1 MSERINPIKLTDKE
15 TGKVYVL
22 DFCRKSVSLMAQNHF
37 KFDAETFDYLAKDGP
52 ELFFYAMI
60 ANDEKI
66 TRREADKVYH
76 EVLGGITPAI
86 AERLLELY
94 MQALDDSKVF
104 QSDEDL
110 AANPRV
116 AVEM

>member
-1 MSERINPIKLTDKE
+1 MSERIKPIKLTDKE
-15 TGKVYVL
+15 AGKTYTL
-22 DFCRKSVSLMAQNHF
+22 DFCRKSVDLMAQNHF
-37 KFDAETFDYLAKDGP
+37 AFGKETFDYLAKDGP

-60 ANDEKI
+60 ANDEKV
-66 TRREADKVYH
+66 TRREADRIYH
-76 EVLGGITPAI
+76 DVLGGITPAI

-104 QSDEDL
+104 QTDEDL